1 MDAYIL
7 KLLSGAAVAA
17 NGTISSDY
25 TRVSAKR
32 KATLFLSAAGNADA
46 KFQASPDERATWF
59 DLSTASGMNVA
70 TSGISLEGI
79 TDVRVSVTDT
89 SAAANTVNVWLGLQ

>member
-7 KLLSGAAVAA
+7 KLLDGAAVAA
-17 NGTISSDY
+17 NGTIDSDY

-46 KFQASPDERATWF
+46 KLQASPDERVTWF
-59 DLSTASGMNVA
+59 DLNAASGTTVA
-70 TSGISLEGI
+70 ISGISLEGI

-89 SAAANTVNVWLGLQ
+89 SAAANTVDVWLGFQ